1 MRTAKLKTI
10 EQSENVGLYSICFN
24 GNDLSEYEQFVK
36 RFLDDATLNQDFQK
50 VFRAIHRIMAN
61 GALERYFRPE
71 GRFKDNLTALSI
83 DSKVLRL
90 YCLRISDQILIVGN
104 GGAKTTRTYE
114 ENEELS
120 GYVMDLQKFDRLL
133 AQELESGKIKIEQN
147 VITGIE
153 STTFIL

>member
-36 RFLDDATLNQDFQK
+36 KFLDDATLNQDFQK

-90 YCLRISDQILIVGN
+90 YCLRISDQILIIGN

-120 GYVMDLQKFDRLL
+120 GYVIDLQKFDRLL

>member
-36 RFLDDATLNQDFQK
+36 KFLDDATLNQDFQK